1 MESPN
6 LYCSSWYEC
15 DERGDTL
22 YGCYR
27 DRRCQSYLFRCDK
40 LELGL
45 GFLDKH
51 LAAPSAFMW
60 WFLLLGCGWSGGWP
74 LLRWFLLLSDG
85 AFQLFIMLKDIGQRA
100 IERIAI
106 EKEGLIRCFVIC
118 LFLQFWLNG
127 LSLLW

>member
-1 MESPN
+1 MRLSMQIEGQYLLVDIEKNKGVYSA
-6 LYCSSWYEC
+6 
-15 DERGDTL
+15 
-22 YGCYR
+22 YR
-27 DRRCQSYLFRCDK
+27 KD
-40 LELGL
+40 
-45 GFLDKH
+45 LDKH
-51 LAAPSAFMW
+51 LAAPSAFVW

-106 EKEGLIRCFVIC
+106 EKEGLTRCFVIC